1 MSKYKINFKI
11 VIPIL
16 LMAIVSIITIY
27 SALTYTSKSLG
38 NLALKQAIW
47 YIVGFILVFILLRLF
62 IQACLVFIYYRKC
75 VTSLVVAVCYT
86 Y

>member
-47 YIVGFILVFILLRLF
+47 YIVGFILAFILLRLKNEYLYRHAWFLYILGNLF
-62 IQACLVFIYYRKC
+62 INS
-75 VTSLVVAVCYT
+75 SL
-86 Y
+86 